1 MIKVA
6 YGSIPKEGGTFS
18 FFLNHKNALRDLG
31 IDLYCVT
38 VGFQSNLLVNK
49 TFHTEGCVYLA
60 RHSFTLKKQVEKFIQ
75 WVEDEE
81 IDVIIPVNSEPM
93 NSSVSVLP
101 SKVKVISRVANS
113 FKLGYQIAV
122 DFDEFIDRYVA
133 LSSRAYEDLM
143 ALGIERERITKI
155 PNGFDTSLI
164 TAVNIHYSKSFDIR
178 VDDGFSS
185 RLRLGFVGRLEH
197 NQKGVFHLKPIL
209 LELEKL
215 GIDFS
220 LEIIGSGKDK
230 VKLKNDLAYFIEEG
244 KVMFLG
250 SIKRDE
256 LIGYYKNFDI
266 LLFTSHFEGMPNVL
280 IESLCSGNFA
290 ISWRLP
296 GITDEIIGKDSG
308 ALFELGDYMGIAKVI
323 SGINIDQ
330 LRRNSFLRHQQNS
343 IRFSN
348 RNSAK
353 SYSELI
359 KQLVNDAEFQVSKVN
374 KKGVLRRPSYHTND
388 FRSILSSLKTKMKGY
403 FHE

>member
-38 VGFQSNLLVNK
+38 VGFQSNLLVNR

-93 NSSVSVLP
+93 NSSVSLLP

-122 DFDEFIDRYVA
+122 EFDEFIDRYVA
-133 LSSRAYEDLM
+133 LSSRAYEDLIS
-143 ALGIERERITKI
+143 LGIEKGRITKI

-164 TAVNIHYSKSFDIR
+164 TSDNFLYSPSRGIS
-178 VDDGFSS
+178 VDGFSS

-209 LELEKL
+209 LELEKH

-230 VKLKNDLAYFIEEG
+230 VKLRDDLAYFIEEG
-244 KVMFLG
+244 KVIFLG
-250 SIKRDE
+250 SLKRDE
-256 LIGYYKNFDI
+256 LIRYYKKFDI

-296 GITDEIIGKDSG
+296 GITDEIISEDSG
-308 ALFELGDYMGIAKVI
+308 SLFELADYNGIAKEI
-323 SGINIDQ
+323 SSINIDQ
-330 LRRNSFLRHQQNS
+330 LRRNSFLRQQKNS

-348 RNSAK
+348 SNSAK
-353 SYSELI
+353 CYSELI
-359 KQLVNDAEFQVSKVN
+359 KQLVNDAEFQVSQVN
-374 KKGVLRRPSYHTND
+374 KKGVLRRPTYYTND

>member
-18 FFLNHKNALRDLG
+18 FFLNHKNALKDFG

-38 VGFQSNLLVNK
+38 VGFQSNLLVNR

-164 TAVNIHYSKSFDIR
+164 TAENIRYSASSVIR
-178 VDDGFSS
+178 VGGFAS

-209 LELEKL
+209 MELENR

-323 SGINIDQ
+323 SDINIDQ
-330 LRRNSFLRHQQNS
+330 LRRNSYLRQQQNC

-348 RNSAK
+348 IHSAQ
-353 SYSELI
+353 SYSKLI
-359 KQLVNDAEFQVSKVN
+359 KQLVNDTEIEGDKKNN
-374 KKGVLRRPSYHTND
+374 KGMLRRPSYYPND
-388 FRSILSSLKTKMKGY
+388 VRSILSSLMTKLKGY